1 MDNFVWQ
8 HIEFEDGS
16 NPYIC
21 KTEKEFNRIKNKY
34 GLVEI
39 QKNFWLAKNK
49 RVNDWFYEDLLME
62 QQEQM

>member
-8 HIEFEDGS
+8 HIKFEDGG

-21 KTEKEFNRIKNKY
+21 KTEKEFNRIKKKY
-34 GLVEI
+34 NLVEI
-39 QKNFWLAKNK
+39 QNNFWLAKNK
-49 RVNDWFYEDLLME
+49 QTNDWFYEDLLVE